1 MESNPKIVIFKQL
14 SLLVLFL
21 VSQSEAVCNDSLDC
35 SLNGDCVK
43 GVCACDYAWTGAACN
58 KMAILPM
65 NKNSGY
71 HNHTA
76 GASWGGLPI
85 YVDGK
90 WHLFVSQMV
99 NNCSLDYY
107 GTNSEIIRAV
117 SDSPGGPFVY
127 AETVVPVFAHNPT
140 VRITSDGTFLLYM
153 IGNGFSLGEPVNCSK
168 NANNIMQKIQSKP
181 SQKKHGRRSG
191 GGSSDIHI
199 AYSSSVYGP
208 WKIIPVSFTNPH
220 ASTVFDCAWT
230 NPSPVVF
237 ENDSVLMAFTA
248 GYCHGGIE
256 AIGIAKA
263 PHWKGPYTMETLE
276 PIFPKPTF
284 CLSEQQYEDPFF
296 WRGPRG
302 FHILLHGMCPTGVF
316 NSKYAYSLDGIRWK
330 VSPIDP
336 YVYVV
341 LYEDGSEDIF
351 VRCERPQLLFNDEGE
366 AIYLFTGVKP
376 LLGHEFT
383 IARPLV

>member
-1 MESNPKIVIFKQL
+1 MIFKQL
-14 SLLVLFL
+14 GLLVFFL
-21 VSQSEAVCNDSLDC
+21 ISQSKAECNNSLDC
-35 SLNGDCVK
+35 SLNGDCVQ
-43 GVCACDYAWTGAACN
+43 GVCACDYAWIGAACN
-58 KMAILPM
+58 KMDILPM

-71 HNHTA
+71 HNHTS
-76 GASWGGLPI
+76 GASWGGIPI

-127 AETVVPVFAHNPT
+127 AETAVPVFAHNPT
-140 VRITSDGTFLLYM
+140 VRITNDGTFLLYM
-153 IGNGFSLGEPVNCSK
+153 IGNCVSLEEPVNCSK
-168 NANNIMQKIQSKP
+168 NANRQKIQTRA
-181 SQKKHGRRSG
+181 SQKKHRKRSVSE
-191 GGSSDIHI
+191 SSDIHI

-208 WKIIPVSFTNPH
+208 WNILSVSFTNPY
-220 ASTVFDCAWT
+220 ASAIFDCAWT

-237 ENDSVLMAFTA
+237 ENDSVLLAFTA
-248 GYCHGGIE
+248 GYCHGGVE
-256 AIGIAKA
+256 AIGIAEA
-263 PHWKGPYTMETLE
+263 PHWKGPYAIKTLE
-276 PIFPKPTF
+276 PIFPKPSF
-284 CLSEQQYEDPFF
+284 CLSEQQYEDPFL
-296 WRGPRG
+296 WQSSRG

-316 NSKYAYSLDGIRWK
+316 NSKYAYSLDGVRWT

-336 YVYVV
+336 YIYIV
-341 LYEDGSEDIF
+341 LYEDGSEGVF
-351 VRCERPQLLFNDEGE
+351 VRCERPQLLFNHRGQ

-376 LLGHEFT
+376 LLGHEYT